1 MKVGSYQIDDV
12 TEYQRIKKVISK
24 KNQPNK
30 IIRFLMNALESY
42 RQARKLGWSRP
53 WNKYDLTVFQTFRLN
68 LAEDNELITQ
78 LANIIENDISM
89 PSSAR
94 KFVEELLV
102 DKAHLMGFLFVHDYQ
117 QEGQQYEG
125 VTFSLGR
132 VKDKRY
138 RDRIDL
144 IFESPVNDGVS
155 QGFSR
160 IRVYIDPFMG
170 VKEPLW
176 SCLVEK
182 DLSAQAQHLFEQL
195 THVSWA
201 WAEQEDRQ
209 WKHWTSDYI
218 DYFAPRQQ
226 MLEMSYLYQPALPES
241 RIRLDEEQAA

>member
-1 MKVGSYQIDDV
+1 MKAGSYQIDDA
-12 TEYQRIKKVISK
+12 TEYQRIKKVLSK

-30 IIRFLMNALESY
+30 IMRFLMNALESY

-53 WNKYDLTVFQTFRLN
+53 WNKYDLTVFQTFKLN
-68 LAEDNELITQ
+68 VSTDRELITQ

-94 KFVEELLV
+94 KFVEELLA
-102 DKAHLMGFLFVHDYQ
+102 DEAHLMGFLFVHDYQ

-176 SCLVEK
+176 SCLIDK

-195 THVSWA
+195 SNASWA
-201 WAEQEDRQ
+201 WAEQEERL
-209 WKHWTSDYI
+209 WNHWTSDYI
-218 DYFAPRQQ
+218 DYFGPREQ
-226 MLEMSYLYQPALPES
+226 MLEMSYLHQPELPES

>member
-1 MKVGSYQIDDV
+1 MKAGSYHIDDA

-30 IIRFLMNALESY
+30 IMRFLMNALESY

-53 WNKYDLTVFQTFRLN
+53 WNKYDLTVFQTFKLN
-68 LAEDNELITQ
+68 IAEDNDLITQ
-78 LANIIENDISM
+78 FANVIENDISM

-94 KFVEELLV
+94 KFVEELLA
-102 DKAHLMGFLFVHDYQ
+102 DKAHLMGFLFAHDYQ

-195 THVSWA
+195 TDVSWT
-201 WAEQEDRQ
+201 WAEQEDRL
-209 WKHWTSDYI
+209 WSHWTSDYI
-218 DYFAPRQQ
+218 DYFGPRQQ
-226 MLEMSYLYQPALPES
+226 MLEMSYLYQPELPET